1 MNYKKT
7 RKGLDETHHCI
18 NLEKKWN
25 FMVSLQNVQYD
36 GNGRPTFDDVC
47 AGSIISLNLVI
58 TAGHCAVYQP
68 DIGFKIK
75 YNDEKGL
82 WDGLL
87 VLSNSLYS
95 KMEKS
100 VGEKKHQVK
109 EIILAPETEGKCL
122 GLEINSLVLFKSLIE
137 IILHTFIGTTCYLF
151 INIGNSQKC
160 ARIKYLFTLIS
171 RTL

>member
-1 MNYKKT
+1 
-7 RKGLDETHHCI
+7 
-18 NLEKKWN
+18 
-25 FMVSLQNVQYD
+25 MVSLHNVQYD
-36 GNGRPTFDDVC
+36 GNGQPTFADVC

-58 TAGHCAVYQP
+58 TAGHCAVSQP
-68 DIGFKIK
+68 EIGFTIN
-75 YNDEKGL
+75 YNEESGL

-87 VLSNSLYS
+87 VLSNSVYS
-95 KMEKS
+95 EMGKLD
-100 VGEKKHQVK
+100 GEKTHQVK
-109 EIILAPETEGKCL
+109 EIILAPETEGKYL
-122 GLEINSLVLFKSLIE
+122 GLEINSLVLFKSLFE

>member
-1 MNYKKT
+1 
-7 RKGLDETHHCI
+7 
-18 NLEKKWN
+18 
-25 FMVSLQNVQYD
+25 MVSLHNVQYD
-36 GNGRPTFDDVC
+36 GNGQPTFADVC

-68 DIGFKIK
+68 VIGFKIK

-109 EIILAPETEGKCL
+109 EIILAPETEGK
-122 GLEINSLVLFKSLIE
+122 NSV
-137 IILHTFIGTTCYLF
+137 
-151 INIGNSQKC
+151 
-160 ARIKYLFTLIS
+160 S
-171 RTL
+171 R